1 MKLDELIEDTHLI
14 IQEVVYRFSPGI
26 NKAYLIMDQDH
37 DQGNPKPKSYIAK
50 KAERQVAQ

>member
-26 NKAYLIMDQDH
+26 NKDYLIMDQDH
-37 DQGNPKPKSYIAK
+37 DQGNPKPKRYIAK
-50 KAERQVAQ
+50 KAERQVA